1 MIENINKIIMKALNC
16 MPEDIS
22 SVEML
27 SKGMTNHSYR
37 FLSKGQWYIIRIPG
51 EGTERL
57 INRKQEADVY
67 TAIKDTGL
75 CDSPIYFDGT
85 TGVKISRHLEGV
97 RTCDPFCDEDVEKC
111 VDLLRK
117 LHDCRLK
124 VSHRFDIF
132 ERILYYEMLAAGREA
147 SQEYEE
153 TKKHIF
159 ELRPFLDS
167 ISKEECLAHI
177 DPVSDNFLFYRNLN
191 GDECIQLI
199 DWEYAGMQDPDID
212 IAMFAIYAFYDRARI
227 DWLIDLYYYGKCSSR
242 VRAKMYLYIAACG
255 LLWSNWCEYKK
266 LQGIDFG
273 EYASRQY
280 EYAVQ
285 YVEYAEDEMNSE

>member
-1 MIENINKIIMKALNC
+1 MTGNIYNIIMRSLNC

-22 SVEML
+22 SIEML

-85 TGVKISRHLEGV
+85 TGVKISKHLEGV

-132 ERILYYEMLAAGREA
+132 ERIKENFQILVVINALCFVCHANCAIFAVA
-147 SQEYEE
+147 S
-153 TKKHIF
+153 K
-159 ELRPFLDS
+159 LV
-167 ISKEECLAHI
+167 SKL
-177 DPVSDNFLFYRNLN
+177 
-191 GDECIQLI
+191 G
-199 DWEYAGMQDPDID
+199 
-212 IAMFAIYAFYDRARI
+212 IA
-227 DWLIDLYYYGKCSSR
+227 
-242 VRAKMYLYIAACG
+242 
-255 LLWSNWCEYKK
+255 K
-266 LQGIDFG
+266 L
-273 EYASRQY
+273 
-280 EYAVQ
+280 
-285 YVEYAEDEMNSE
+285 